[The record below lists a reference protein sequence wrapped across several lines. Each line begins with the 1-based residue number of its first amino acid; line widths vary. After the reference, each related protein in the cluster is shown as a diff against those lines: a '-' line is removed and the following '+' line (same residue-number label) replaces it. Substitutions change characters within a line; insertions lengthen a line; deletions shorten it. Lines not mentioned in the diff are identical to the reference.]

1 MQPGTRG
8 EHAPAHRRLAPPEP
22 GHVWASLEAVA
33 ELELVRTIAAV
44 IAPGSVVIAMRALRA
59 NREQARTA
67 FEDALAREYRDIA
80 GALPPAAFYIKQA
93 AELNDLEIQAM
104 FRYFDLSNEQL
115 RLIDEGRIRAQ
126 TAEVWTA
133 GIEGLLRFD
142 TFAAAW
148 KQLRPELPEDFFTS
162 LDGMLR
168 ERGLTGEVSPPSGE
182 PESPA

>member
-1 MQPGTRG
+1 MG
-8 EHAPAHRRLAPPEP
+8 
-22 GHVWASLEAVA
+22 
-33 ELELVRTIAAV
+33 LVRTIAAV
-44 IAPGSVVIAMRALRA
+44 IAAGSVVIAMLALRA

-80 GALPPAAFYIKQA
+80 GALPRSAFYMHRV
-93 AELNDLEIQAM
+93 AELNDAEMQAM

-148 KQLRPELPEDFFTS
+148 SQLRPELPEDFFTS
-162 LDGMLR
+162 LASLLR
-168 ERGLTGEVSPPSGE
+168 ERGGGHSLIGDLLPPGGE
-182 PESPA
+182 PEPPE

>member
-1 MQPGTRG
+1 M
-8 EHAPAHRRLAPPEP
+8 
-22 GHVWASLEAVA
+22 
-33 ELELVRTIAAV
+33 ELVRTIAAV
-44 IAPGSVVIAMRALRA
+44 IAAGSVVIAMLALRA

-80 GALPPAAFYIKQA
+80 GVLPRSAFYMDRV
-93 AELNDLEIQAM
+93 AELNDAEMQAM

-148 KQLRPELPEDFFTS
+148 SQLRPELPEDFFTS
-162 LDGMLR
+162 LVALMR
-168 ERGLTGEVSPPSGE
+168 ERGGGHGLTADLRPPGGE
-182 PESPA
+182 PEPPA